1 MHRVD
6 RSVDRI
12 VFFKKSRVVVH
23 QRLEVHTRKLLDSKL
38 KQLYSQKKKVI
49 VWWPFACLFLT
60 PIVASEAA
68 GSREPSRPPPMSV
81 YSTTDAAQVRL
92 ADYTTYY

>member
-38 KQLYSQKKKVI
+38 KQLYSKKKVI
-49 VWWPFACLFLT
+49 VWWPLPVYFGHQSSHQK
-60 PIVASEAA
+60 PREA
-68 GSREPSRPPPMSV
+68 GNHLGRHEC
-81 YSTTDAAQVRL
+81 VRVN
-92 ADYTTYY
+92 Y